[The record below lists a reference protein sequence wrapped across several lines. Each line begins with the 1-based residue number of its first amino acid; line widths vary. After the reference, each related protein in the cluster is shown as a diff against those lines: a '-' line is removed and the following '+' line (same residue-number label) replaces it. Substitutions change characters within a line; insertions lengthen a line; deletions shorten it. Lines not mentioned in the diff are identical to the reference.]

1 MAGALADRRFRK
13 ENRTEDGR
21 GLARNPFH
29 FTEGFGNPDDVRGVL
44 DRALVRGDQGEAGQ
58 AVGGRYQVVCIIQL
72 ATELWDRDAVT
83 EQERIIGRRKDGRWL
98 DGTPNAEQ
106 PNLAADPRGKF
117 TRWTHTYVSRPP
129 PGATRRRWCAVATAT
144 TVATG
149 TSG

>member
-72 ATELWDRDAVT
+72 ATELWDRDAAT
-83 EQERIIGRRKDGRWL
+83 EQERIIGRRKDAGSTARRTLSSPTWL
-98 DGTPNAEQ
+98 RTSGASSRAGLTRTSRGPRPAQ
-106 PNLAADPRGKF
+106 PAADRAP
-117 TRWTHTYVSRPP
+117 
-129 PGATRRRWCAVATAT
+129 
-144 TVATG
+144 
-149 TSG
+149 